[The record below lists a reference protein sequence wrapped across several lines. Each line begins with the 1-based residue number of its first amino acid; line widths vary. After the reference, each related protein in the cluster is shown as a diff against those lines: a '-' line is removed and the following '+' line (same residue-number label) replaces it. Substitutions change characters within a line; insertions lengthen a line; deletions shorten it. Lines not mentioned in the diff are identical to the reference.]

1 MSIEIPAIIS
11 IDQWERVQARIERN
25 KWLSTRNAKFTY
37 LLQGLLYCGDCGR
50 MMHVRRLRFY
60 YKDGEKKTFKA
71 LVYEYQC
78 SKPQQLPDVPH
89 PRPFSR
95 YGRTLDWE
103 VWRRLV
109 DYGINRPDFITDY
122 ILDRQAE
129 LQAQG
134 DDVDGDIAHA
144 HHKLAEVNQER
155 AFYQRQAGRGKIT
168 EVEFDARMEETKET
182 LKHWDSEITRLQELR
197 DSVAKVQAGIEYVNQ
212 LLASIQTILPEVDI
226 PPNELKAMSMEKR
239 EEVMKVRQEIVR
251 SLVEKVTV
259 WANGQVRIDGV
270 LDGSEAAQFELGSS

>member
-1 MSIEIPAIIS
+1 MPEF
-11 IDQWERVQARIERN
+11 QALI
-25 KWLSTRNAKFTY
+25 
-37 LLQGLLYCGDCGR
+37 
-50 MMHVRRLRFY
+50 
-60 YKDGEKKTFKA
+60 
-71 LVYEYQC
+71 YEYQC

-134 DDVDGDIAHA
+134 DDVDGNIAHA
-144 HHKLAEVNQER
+144 RQKSTEINQER
-155 AFYQRQAGRGKIT
+155 AFYQRQAARGKMT
-168 EVEFDARMEETKET
+168 EAEFDARMEETKET
-182 LKHWDSEITRLQELR
+182 LNYWESEIIRLHDLR
-197 DSVAKVQAGIEYVNQ
+197 DNVAKVQAGIEYVNQ
-212 LLASIQTILPEVDI
+212 LLASIQTVLPEVDI

-259 WANGQVRIDGV
+259 WASGQVKIEGA
-270 LDGSEAAQFELGSS
+270 LDGSEATQFELGSS